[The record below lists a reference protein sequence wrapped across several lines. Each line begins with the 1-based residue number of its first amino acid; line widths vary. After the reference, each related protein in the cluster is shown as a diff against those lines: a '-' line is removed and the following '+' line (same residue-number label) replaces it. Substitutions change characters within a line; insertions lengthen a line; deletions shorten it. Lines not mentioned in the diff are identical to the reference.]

1 MLYVVL
7 RAHKLPL
14 RLIYLSHWINN
25 WHCIGYFKEVTL
37 DRYGNDCLRFNQYPK
52 QKLGLISCLPTLMK
66 IFLKLCHVVLEFK
79 EKMLNL
85 IFLTCHSFC
94 GKFDCCQALFAHV
107 PESVSLLRDSAP
119 DETDDTGPVNRLR
132 ENVSKVGSHEN
143 YQGLNV
149 GGILT
154 PLQIFKKGNNQF
166 LRSFVPKYLLRF
178 EEFTQFLWDTLWI
191 NHCFR
196 Y

>member
-1 MLYVVL
+1 MFTNSY
-7 RAHKLPL
+7 KY
-14 RLIYLSHWINN
+14 I
-25 WHCIGYFKEVTL
+25 FKVMS
-37 DRYGNDCLRFNQYPK
+37 R
-52 QKLGLISCLPTLMK
+52 
-66 IFLKLCHVVLEFK
+66 VVLEFK
-79 EKMLNL
+79 ERMSNL

-119 DETDDTGPVNRLR
+119 DETDDTGPVNRLG

-154 PLQIFKKGNNQF
+154 PLQKGKQ
-166 LRSFVPKYLLRF
+166 S
-178 EEFTQFLWDTLWI
+178 I
-191 NHCFR
+191 S
-196 Y
+196 

>member
-1 MLYVVL
+1 
-7 RAHKLPL
+7 
-14 RLIYLSHWINN
+14 
-25 WHCIGYFKEVTL
+25 
-37 DRYGNDCLRFNQYPK
+37 
-52 QKLGLISCLPTLMK
+52 MK

-143 YQGLNV
+143 YQGLYV

-154 PLQIFKKGNNQF
+154 PLQKGKQSIF
-166 LRSFVPKYLLRF
+166 
-178 EEFTQFLWDTLWI
+178 
-191 NHCFR
+191 
-196 Y
+196 